1 MSESQFRRYTKLP
14 FLLDML
20 HKNRLALRSPATW
33 EDKNDAYFLEAY
45 KKKRDLKTLLALC
58 FAEAPETYLHWKIY
72 SGDESGVCVEFY
84 KERLLAKIK
93 NETGFHKNKVTYR
106 TIEYL
111 QENPPDASELPFLK
125 RYAYRGEEEFRFI
138 YESHEKNNGI
148 KYITIDPED
157 VKIIFVSPWV
167 NKTIFDS
174 VVSTIHTIKGW
185 EQVSMRKSTI
195 TDNEDWKRIADNAV

>member
-1 MSESQFRRYTKLP
+1 MSESRFRRYTKLP

-20 HKNRLALRSPATW
+20 HGNRLALRNPVTW

-72 SGDESGVCVEFY
+72 SGDESGICIEFY
-84 KERLLAKIK
+84 KDRLLAKVN
-93 NETGFHKNKVTYR
+93 NEAGFRTSKVIYR
-106 TIEYL
+106 TIEHL
-111 QENPPDASELPFLK
+111 QKKPPKVYTLPFLK

-138 YESHEKNNGI
+138 YESHEKINSI

-157 VKIIFVSPWV
+157 VKIIVVSPWV

-174 VVSTIHTIKGW
+174 IESTIQTIKGW

-195 TDNEDWKRIADNAV
+195 TENEDWKRIADNAV

>member
-1 MSESQFRRYTKLP
+1 MSENQFRRYTKLP

-20 HKNRLALRSPATW
+20 HKNRLALRNPVTW
-33 EDKNDAYFLEAY
+33 EDRNDAYFLEAY
-45 KKKRDLKTLLALC
+45 KKKRELKSLLALC

-72 SGDESGVCVEFY
+72 SGDESGVCIEFY

-111 QENPPDASELPFLK
+111 QENPPGAYELPFLK

-138 YESHEKNNGI
+138 YESREKNNGI

-157 VKIIFVSPWV
+157 VKIIVISPWV

-174 VVSTIHTIKGW
+174 IESTIQTIKGW
-185 EQVSMRKSTI
+185 EQVPMRKSTI
-195 TDNEDWKRIADNAV
+195 TENEDWKRIADNAV